1 MVRLATKSSV
11 LAIGIALSCSCN
23 VLLTSE
29 VKADLVN
36 VGGKAYSIQTL
47 TGSFNSNQTI
57 LKGAPWWGNGATA
70 KRFAEA
76 WFNGGFATSNYAYF
90 GYDIAPTLTGSGVQS
105 YLVSTQGAALYA
117 NANSP
122 SVSSS
127 RRYAYALPLP
137 SKTSS
142 VKSSGSKIVVSTG
155 SGISKNSGKVA
166 GGKLTY
172 LTTTS
177 NTNSS
182 TFLDLFNVISAL
194 SSLDSADKVDAAWE
208 QLTAEPYASNLS
220 VGLESMNRFR
230 ENALAIAF
238 ADNKI
243 SYTKTEKVKVCLG
256 ENGEEIVVN
265 NLDTVKPAED
275 AGCEIRKVK
284 TKLPWSIVIDGTN
297 TQASLTGT
305 EDLGSLDYNI
315 FQSAYGVEYA
325 LSDEFSIGGV
335 FGYGQNNLY
344 NYEFADTRVNSD
356 TYSAG
361 LYGIYKPSEPA
372 TIALFGG
379 YSYFDTESR
388 RPIQFA
394 SINRLA
400 KADWN
405 SNGYTVALAAEYALS
420 LSKSNDAADPEEKEQ
435 ESRNAIL
442 LKPNALISFASYSQG
457 LIKESGAQSLN
468 LRLDPHTATSVILGT
483 GLVLETPIV
492 LSAESRLIPRLG
504 VGYRYDIN
512 GNSDEEHEVTGGFVE
527 LPEAGDIDVFGQNRG
542 SNDIDVSLGLEYE
555 ISSNTAIYSNVV
567 GSFWSNGTELTYGVG
582 FRYSW

>member
-1 MVRLATKSSV
+1 MVRLASRSSV
-11 LAIGIALSCSCN
+11 LALGIAFSCN
-23 VLLTSE
+23 ALLPST

-36 VGGKAYSIQTL
+36 VGGKVYSIQTL
-47 TGSFNSNQTI
+47 TGTFNSNQTI
-57 LKGAPWWGNGATA
+57 LKSTPWFGSRSLAEDFAIGYGRAGYATA
-70 KRFAEA
+70 SDVDFAFA
-76 WFNGGFATSNYAYF
+76 YNSAAFGGLGRVDVWTVNNTGTAVGPQFGTESKNYAY
-90 GYDIAPTLTGSGVQS
+90 AV
-105 YLVSTQGAALYA
+105 
-117 NANSP
+117 
-122 SVSSS
+122 
-127 RRYAYALPLP
+127 PLP

-142 VKSSGSKIVVSTG
+142 VKSSGSKIVISTG

-182 TFLDLFNVISAL
+182 TFLDLFSVISAL

-243 SYTKTEKVKVCLG
+243 SYTKTDKIKVCLG
-256 ENGEEIVVN
+256 EDGEDIIVKD
-265 NLDTVKPAED
+265 LGAEKPAKLAD
-275 AGCEIRKVK
+275 CEIRKVK

-405 SNGYTVALAAEYALS
+405 SNGYTVALAAEYAFN
-420 LSKSNDAADPEEKEQ
+420 LSKSNEAADPKEQ
-435 ESRNAIL
+435 ERDSRNAIL

-527 LPEAGDIDVFGQNRG
+527 LSEAGDIDVFGQNRG

-555 ISSNTAIYSNVV
+555 ISSNTAIYSNVA
-567 GSFWSNGTELTYGVG
+567 GSFWSNGTELTYGGG